1 MQVIL
6 LEKIQNL
13 GDLGEQVDV
22 RGGYARNFLIPQGR
36 AVYATEDAKGR
47 VEEARRELAVREAE
61 RVDGARIRMED
72 AVKAISLGRLVVD
85 DEGKLFGSVTNGDI
99 AEAMRTESVEI
110 ARSEVQLPDGPLKQ
124 IGEYDIEVILHPEV
138 QFTVKVSVEP
148 EGKAPDYQES
158 TDDSETESEARSIDT
173 EDANAADDEGTQTEA
188 NPE

>member
-13 GDLGEQVDV
+13 GDLGEEVQV

-47 VEEARRELAVREAE
+47 VDKARRELAVREAE

-72 AVKAISLGRLVVD
+72 AVKEVSLGRLVVD

-124 IGEYDIEVILHPEV
+124 VGNYDIEVILHPEV
-138 QFTVKVSVEP
+138 SFTVKVSVTP
-148 EGKAPDYQES
+148 EGKAPDFE
-158 TDDSETESEARSIDT
+158 ESEAESESAGSSD
-173 EDANAADDEGTQTEA
+173 ADDVSREDDVDADSTEA
-188 NPE
+188 DPAE